1 MAEEPSLIEAPGEVK
16 QIETD
21 LFEFRIGRIIARSFK
36 ILVRNFVPFAVLT
49 GLLVGIEFGAE
60 TLITDATDFLIPDT
74 IQRADDG
81 TVPLG
86 ELGGTGAALAVILG
100 IILLVISL
108 LAISLLFY
116 FLAQAV
122 VIFGTFQDLRGRRAS
137 VLDCIKGGLKPVVPI
152 VLIGVLS
159 TIIISLGLIL
169 IIPGLIFAVGFYVA
183 IPVGVVERPGVWA
196 SLARSRELVRGHGWR
211 VFGLLIIATF
221 ITQFELA
228 AGADGLFGLGDDV
241 WQILGTVRDVLATA
255 FAAIMSAVAYHDLR
269 IIKDGANVDEIAAV
283 FD

>member
-1 MAEEPSLIEAPGEVK
+1 MAEEPSLIETPGEVK

-36 ILVRNFVPFAVLT
+36 VLVRNFVPFAVLA

-60 TLITDATDFLIPDT
+60 TLIADATDFLIPDT
-74 IQRADDG
+74 AQRADDG

-86 ELGGTGAALAVILG
+86 ELGGVGAVLAIILG
-100 IILLVISL
+100 ILLLV
-108 LAISLLFY
+108 ISLLFY

-159 TIIISLGLIL
+159 TIIISLGFII

-183 IPVGVVERPGVWA
+183 IPVGVVERPGVRA

-221 ITQFELA
+221 ITQFELVV
-228 AGADGLFGLGDDV
+228 GADGLFSLGDEV

>member
-36 ILVRNFVPFAVLT
+36 ILVRNFVPFAALA

-60 TLITDATDFLIPDT
+60 KLIADATDFLIPDT
-74 IQRADDG
+74 AQRADDG

-86 ELGGTGAALAVILG
+86 ELGGTGAVLAIILG
-100 IILLVISL
+100 ILLLV
-108 LAISLLFY
+108 ISLLFY

-159 TIIISLGLIL
+159 TIIISLGFII

-183 IPVGVVERPGVWA
+183 IPVGVVERPGVRA

-228 AGADGLFGLGDDV
+228 AGADGLFGLGNEV
-241 WQILGTVRDVLATA
+241 WQILGTVRDVLGTA